1 MRSGLRLVA
10 MWVGL
15 IALFVAFY
23 GFFRQPGD
31 PLPDLSRWIP
41 TLLVLALAVIVGVVI
56 GRRNQKGWQLNAEG
70 NTLLSRGHIAAALE
84 KFEAARSLLKN
95 QGHGIIPFN
104 TGVCHLELWQLDA
117 AERDFTTAQGIK
129 PLPVD
134 VRKHIPARL
143 ALISALQGA
152 LSVADKRLAE
162 AKEES
167 PGDPLIV
174 LVQGVIACR
183 REDWAQARAL
193 LEGPSTH
200 VLGGPKRGL
209 RDALLSWSVE
219 RLTGERR
226 YVDPITVFGEAST
239 DKLRECWP
247 ALAHFLVERARQAV

>member
-1 MRSGLRLVA
+1 

-23 GFFRQPGD
+23 GFFRQPGE
-31 PLPDLSRWIP
+31 PLPDLSGSIP
-41 TLLVLALAVIVGVVI
+41 TLLVVAIAVVAAVVI
-56 GRRNQKGWQLNAEG
+56 NKRRQKGWQLNAEG
-70 NTLLSRGHIAAALE
+70 TTLLSRGHIAAALE
-84 KFEAARSLLKN
+84 KFEAARTLLRN
-95 QGHGIIPFN
+95 QGQGIIPFN
-104 TGVCHLELWQLDA
+104 IGVCHLALWQLDA
-117 AERDFTTAQGIK
+117 AERDFTSAQEIQA
-129 PLPVD
+129 LPVQ
-134 VRKHIPARL
+134 VRKLIPVQL

-162 AKEES
+162 ARAEDAE
-167 PGDPLIV
+167 DPHIV
-174 LVQGVIACR
+174 LVSGVIACR

-200 VLGGPKRGL
+200 VLGGPLRGL

-239 DKLRECWP
+239 DKLREFWP
-247 ALAHFLVERARQAV
+247 ALAHFLMQRAQQAA